1 MARKWAVSIGIN
13 HYANMPDLDFAKRDA
28 EKMRDWFAASGFDSI
43 YLFTDDSPPIDDA
56 SEPYDSTPTGNI
68 LKRFFRI
75 RFKPNILNIEDS
87 IWFFFSG
94 HGLRHEG
101 TDYLMPCDADSHP
114 EGIEE
119 TAIPLN
125 YLTTRLRESG
135 AGDVVI
141 IYDACRNK
149 SKAGGRGFGTVK
161 TKGVITLASCSANER
176 SYEIDA
182 PEIQQGSFTYALL
195 EALENTQLGRE
206 NYATF
211 DRLYQRLRY
220 RVPELNR
227 QYDKPTTQQP
237 WGYVEPDEK
246 RYCILLPNAATTQDI
261 IIYKNQ
267 ALNAEINNNLREA
280 ERLLIQLW
288 EICPGDPE
296 IRQQYNRVILKKEQ
310 QLASKISNH
319 PQPNTAGVKLARAT
333 AKTETQEPS
342 SETTATNREKE
353 GVFPFEVITVNK
365 SGQEIKRESRQAE
378 YFREDLGNNVT
389 LEMVSIPGGKF
400 LMGTE
405 EEEIERLVKK
415 FDWEGYRREK
425 PQYEVRVKSFFM
437 GKYPVT
443 QAQWQAV
450 MGNNPAEFQDSPQ
463 NPVEQISLNDA
474 IEFCQRLSQK
484 TGRKYRLPSEAEW
497 EYACRAVVSHQSSV
511 ISEELTVEEWNEQY
525 HQPFHFGET
534 ITGELAN
541 YAANYTYAEEAAGE
555 YRQKTTPVG
564 SFPPNGFGLYDMHGN
579 VWEWCADNWHDN
591 YEGAPTDGSAW
602 TTGGNKDY
610 SPLRGGSW
618 INDPGNCRS
627 ASRNKFFRGRDN
639 FDDGVGFRVVS
650 ESGRTL

>member
-13 HYANMPDLDFAKRDA
+13 HYANMPDLDFAKKDA
-28 EKMRDWFAASGFDSI
+28 EKMRDWFAASGFEPI

-56 SEPYDSTPTGNI
+56 DQPYDSTPTGNI

-75 RFKPNILNIEDS
+75 RFKPNTLSIEDS

-125 YLTTRLRESG
+125 YVTTRLRESG

-149 SKAGGRGFGTVK
+149 SKAGGRGFGAVK

>member
-125 YLTTRLRESG
+125 YVTTRLRESG

-261 IIYKNQ
+261 EIYKKQ
-267 ALNAEINNNLREA
+267 ALRAENINNLQEA
-280 ERLLIQLW
+280 KRLLLRLW
-288 EICPGDPE
+288 EICPGDAE
-296 IRQQYNRVILKKEQ
+296 VRQDYERLIVNQGQQREAKTINR
-310 QLASKISNH
+310 
-319 PQPNTAGVKLARAT
+319 PQPNNFGLKL
-333 AKTETQEPS
+333 AKTEVKEKIKPL
-342 SETTATNREKE
+342 SETTSITQQNLH
-353 GVFPFEVITVNK
+353 VFHFEVITVDK
-365 SGQEIKRESRQAE
+365 SGREIKREPGQAE
-378 YFREDLGNNVT
+378 YFTEDLGNNVT
-389 LEMVSIPGGKF
+389 LDMVYIPGGKF
-400 LMGTE
+400 RMGSPLGQGYDRE
-405 EEEIERLVKK
+405 E
-415 FDWEGYRREK
+415 
-425 PQYEVRVKSFFM
+425 PQHEVTVKSFFM
-437 GKYPVT
+437 GKYLIT
-443 QAQWQAV
+443 QAQWKEVAKLPKV
-450 MGNNPAEFQDSPQ
+450 NRELKAAPSNFTGENL
-463 NPVEQISLNDA
+463 PVERVSWEDA
-474 IEFCQRLSQK
+474 VELCARLSKK
-484 TGRKYRLPSEAEW
+484 TGKEYRLPSEAEW
-497 EYACRAVVSHQSSV
+497 EYACRAG
-511 ISEELTVEEWNEQY
+511 TNT
-525 HQPFHFGET
+525 PFHFGET
-534 ITGELAN
+534 ITGNLAN
-541 YAANYTYAEEAAGE
+541 YDATGIYANEAPRKF
-555 YRQKTTPVG
+555 RQKIIAVG
-564 SFPPNGFGLYDMHGN
+564 TFPPNGFGLYDMHGN
-579 VWEWCADNWHDN
+579 VSEWCADNWHEN

-602 TTGGNKDY
+602 TRGGDNEL

-618 INDPGNCRS
+618 YVNPVNCRS
-627 ASRNKFFRGRDN
+627 AYRK
-639 FDDGVGFRVVS
+639 GVIRKREYIVNLVGVRVVS